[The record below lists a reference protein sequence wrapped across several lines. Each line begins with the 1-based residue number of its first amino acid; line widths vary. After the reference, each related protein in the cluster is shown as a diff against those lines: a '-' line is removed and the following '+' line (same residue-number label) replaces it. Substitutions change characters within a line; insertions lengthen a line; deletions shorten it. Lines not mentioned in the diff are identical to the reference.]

1 MKTKNLQTVRSR
13 IIYLGIIAAI
23 LLLLSYLVW
32 GLIGSHALSQSTMA
46 AADLTISKNEIIA
59 NGQDF
64 SIVSFTIIDSQD
76 ETKLSD
82 VWVGLNIVNPIQTT
96 DDLSYFGWYS
106 PEPNR
111 AFYQTDQNG
120 QIKFNVRSK
129 ISGDI
134 IYAIY
139 AANPDH
145 KNSGKYQ
152 NLNKEFTLHFQ

>member
-1 MKTKNLQTVRSR
+1 MKTKNLQITKSR
-13 IIYLGIIAAI
+13 IIYLGVIAVI

-32 GLIGSHALSQSTMA
+32 GLIGSHALSQSTIVA
-46 AADLTISKNEIIA
+46 TDLTISKNELIA

-64 SIVSFTIIDSQD
+64 SIVSLTIIDNQNNA
-76 ETKLSD
+76 KVSD
-82 VWVGLNIVNPIQTT
+82 IWVGLNIVNPTQTT

-111 AFYQTDQNG
+111 AFYQTNQNG
-120 QIKFNVRSK
+120 QVTFNIRSK

-134 IYAIY
+134 TYAIY
-139 AANPDH
+139 VADPDH

-152 NLNKEFTLHFQ
+152 NLDKEFTLKFK